1 MIDLANLKKYQNEI
15 DLKIYENETMKNHQ
29 LDKMSESKQLQ
40 SLFQSN
46 SNINKFIDEIN
57 LNNQKLS
64 NECQSIKKTIL
75 ELEYQVRIK
84 ILRSNFKILNSLMI

>member
-15 DLKIYENETMKNHQ
+15 DLKIYENETMKINK

-64 NECQSIKKTIL
+64 NECHSIKKTIL
-75 ELEYQVRIK
+75 DLEYQVRIK